1 MSFLCE
7 MKRYGVVDDFKE
19 QMEVILLRGSGCTW
33 GRCTYCDYQKD
44 FTQDQMSNYK
54 LNRKAINQVTGKFKK
69 LFVIDS
75 GSFVELDSL
84 TLAYLRDKVYEL
96 GIETLIFEGH
106 WQHRNAI
113 PMFRKIFEGI
123 KVEFNVGAETFDI
136 DYREKVMKKGMGKA
150 TAKEVSKYFNRVNIM
165 TGMKGQT
172 LQMLARDLDL
182 ALKYFDVISL
192 NIFTPNTTTTE
203 RDYKLIEDFY
213 NSEIYDMAINHSRI
227 RVIDDLNRH
236 KTDTFDLVGEK
247 LENIKEDK

>member
-54 LNRKAINQVTGKFKK
+54 LNRKVINQVTGKFKK

-96 GIETLIFEGH
+96 GIETLILEGH
-106 WQHRNAI
+106 CQHRNAI

-123 KVEFNVGAETFDI
+123 KVEFNAGAETFDI

-172 LQMLARDLDL
+172 LQMLDRDLDL
-182 ALKYFDVISL
+182 ALKYFDIISL

-227 RVIDDLNRH
+227 RVLDDLNRD
-236 KTDTFDLVGEK
+236 KTDTIDLVGEK